1 VLPRTLR
8 NPAPRGSAPW
18 IPNCD
23 SWCRCRALRLT
34 LSGEVAG
41 AVPHASRL
49 AIWGPMYG
57 GGEVRCRTNPF
68 AVSSS
73 NRESPCRRRIVSSG
87 TYRKAPIVRCQFCGG
102 GVALLTTILHNH
114 WRRECPML
122 DAAQLFHFCASPAR
136 RDDLVRGVGGGAQE
150 RHTQR
155 PRASGNVMCRKLGKR
170 VSAFSQ

>member
-1 VLPRTLR
+1 MPLNFVLLRGLMSGFAGAPPCTRPRVLPRTLR

-73 NRESPCRRRIVSSG
+73 NRESPCRRRFVSSG
-87 TYRKAPIVRCQFCGG
+87 TYRNLPIVRCQFKAV
-102 GVALLTTILHNH
+102 GVALMQQFSTTTGDGN
-114 WRRECPML
+114 
-122 DAAQLFHFCASPAR
+122 AR
-136 RDDLVRGVGGGAQE
+136 CLM
-150 RHTQR
+150 
-155 PRASGNVMCRKLGKR
+155 PLSN
-170 VSAFSQ
+170 SAFLG